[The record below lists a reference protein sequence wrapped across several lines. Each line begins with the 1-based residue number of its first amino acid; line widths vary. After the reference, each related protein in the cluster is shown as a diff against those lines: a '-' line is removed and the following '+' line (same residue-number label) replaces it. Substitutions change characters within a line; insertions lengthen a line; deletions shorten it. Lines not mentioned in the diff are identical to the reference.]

1 VASYYITTND
11 AGVQMTATLT
21 DARGQAIDLSDA
33 DSVTFHLGTEGDP
46 ANSIIEGAC
55 TIVTPAS
62 GIVRYTF
69 TAANTA
75 LLEGGQT
82 YDAEF
87 EINWAGTVI
96 RTVPSKAGGFKVVV
110 KGEVG

>member
-1 VASYYITTND
+1 MATYYLVQND
-11 AGVQMTATLT
+11 AGVTLTATLKNADLT
-21 DARGQAIDLSDA
+21 AIDLSDA
-33 DSVTFHLGTEGDP
+33 DSVTFHLGTEGDSR
-46 ANSIIEGAC
+46 NVLIEGLC

-87 EINWAGTVI
+87 EINWADTVI

>member
-1 VASYYITTND
+1 MATYYLTQND
-11 AGVQMTATLT
+11 AGIQMTATLA
-21 DARGQAIDLSDA
+21 DATGAAIDLSDA

-46 ANSIIEGAC
+46 DNVLIEGLC

-87 EINWAGTVI
+87 QITWGSSVI
-96 RTVPSKAGGFKVVV
+96 RTVPSKSGGFKVVV